1 MPSEFISWR
10 GHRIHV
16 TESGQGDPLLLVPGL
31 GNNIEMWVPFM
42 QQFMN
47 RRIIRLDAPGTGLS
61 STPLY
66 PVTLPQLADLLV
78 AVLDDRDAPWTDVIG
93 FSYGGA
99 VAQQLAFDHPTRV
112 RRLVLAATNCGIG
125 AVPGW
130 LPAVTGLAT
139 LGLSG
144 MQTAPAAQGDP
155 LIAGFKSTYPA
166 SVSDAVE
173 IVTGKVGTM
182 RYDMKLMNGTNLV
195 GRAATSLVRPAAAAQ
210 ATAALSTKHS
220 VEMID
225 EAKPGEVG
233 VIVMEGTLDIAAM
246 GNLMATA
253 ALERGMAGV
262 VLDGAIR
269 DMWDIRRM
277 GLTVYARS
285 KSPRTAVGHYATVA
299 KNVPVECAGVT
310 VRPGDIIVADEDGV
324 VVVPQEH
331 AAAVLKAAQE
341 IDDRERGMY
350 PFIRQYKSLQE
361 AIAKFNRI

>member
-1 MPSEFISWR
+1 MK
-10 GHRIHV
+10 
-16 TESGQGDPLLLVPGL
+16 LLIAVP
-31 GNNIEMWVPFM
+31 V
-42 QQFMN
+42 
-47 RRIIRLDAPGTGLS
+47 
-61 STPLY
+61 
-66 PVTLPQLADLLV
+66 LA
-78 AVLDDRDAPWTDVIG
+78 
-93 FSYGGA
+93 GA
-99 VAQQLAFDHPTRV
+99 VA
-112 RRLVLAATNCGIG
+112 LAA
-125 AVPGW
+125 
-130 LPAVTGLAT
+130 
-139 LGLSG
+139 
-144 MQTAPAAQGDP
+144 AAQAPDNNDP
-155 LIAGFKSTYPA
+155 LIAGFKSTYAA

-173 IVTGKVGTM
+173 LVTGRPGTM
-182 RYDMKLMNGTNLV
+182 THDMKLMNGTNLV
-195 GRAATSLVRPAAAAQ
+195 GRAVTSLVRPATPEQ
-210 ATAALSTKHS
+210 STPTLSTRHS

-253 ALERGMAGV
+253 ALERRMAGM

-310 VRPGDIIVADEDGV
+310 VRQGDIIVADEDGV
-324 VVVPQEH
+324 VVVPQER
-331 AAAVLKAAQE
+331 AAEILKEAQS

-350 PFIRQYKSLQE
+350 PFIREFKSLQK